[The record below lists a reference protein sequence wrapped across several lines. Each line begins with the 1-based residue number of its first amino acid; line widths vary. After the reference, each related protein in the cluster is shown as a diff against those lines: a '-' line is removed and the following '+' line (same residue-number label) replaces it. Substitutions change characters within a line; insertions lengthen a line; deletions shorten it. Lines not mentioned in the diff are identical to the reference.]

1 MRFCA
6 NIGDFSKLSPCRLRF
21 TTIIRRK
28 KNTYLHP
35 VKILHTSDWHL
46 GQKFLSNDREEE
58 HRRAL
63 QWLAETVEREQAGAL
78 IVAGDIFDIGN
89 PPHYA
94 RRLYYDFLTRMLK
107 SPCRHIVITGGNH
120 DSPSMLD
127 APRDLLRALDVHVV
141 GAATGNVEDE
151 IIELRDAKGQLE
163 AVVAAVPF
171 LRDGDLRASV
181 AGEGGADRMEQ
192 IKKAILE
199 HYRAVAEACE
209 KYRDAG
215 VPVIATGHLYATGA
229 IASDKQDNIYIG
241 NMDNIDA
248 RQFPA
253 VFDYVALGHIHR
265 AQAVGGLK
273 HVWYS
278 GSLIPLSFSETKDDK
293 AVLAVEF
300 EGKKLA
306 GVALLPLPVFRRL
319 KTIQGSIEE
328 VEEGLSRF
336 AAKPERDAVPWVEII
351 VDTERAIPQL
361 DVRLKAFTQDMNL
374 EILKIRINR
383 PQADTAIM
391 HTVIELDA
399 LQPAEVF
406 GQRCRQ
412 FAMSE
417 ESLRE
422 LETTFADLQE
432 WIKMQEDLE

>member
-1 MRFCA
+1 MKF
-6 NIGDFSKLSPCRLRF
+6 
-21 TTIIRRK
+21 
-28 KNTYLHP
+28 
-35 VKILHTSDWHL
+35 LHTSDWHL

-58 HRRAL
+58 HRLAL
-63 QWLAETVEREQAGAL
+63 QWLAETVESEQIDAL

-94 RRLYYDFLTRMLK
+94 RRLYYDFLHRMLR
-107 SPCRHIVITGGNH
+107 SRCRHIVITGGNH

-127 APRDLLRALDVHVV
+127 APRDLLRALNVHVV

-151 IIELRDAKGQLE
+151 IIELRDPAGVLE

-199 HYRAVAEACE
+199 HYSAVAAACN

-215 VPVIATGHLYATGA
+215 VPLIATGHLYATGA
-229 IASDKQDNIYIG
+229 VSSDKQDNIYIG

-248 RQFPA
+248 RQFPD
-253 VFDYVALGHIHR
+253 VFNYVALGHIHR

-300 EGKKLA
+300 EGARLQS
-306 GVALLPLPVFRRL
+306 VSPLPLPVFRRL
-319 KTIQGSIEE
+319 KTVQGRIEQVEAGLQKFASKSDRGIQ
-328 VEEGLSRF
+328 
-336 AAKPERDAVPWVEII
+336 PWVEII
-351 VDTERAIPQL
+351 VESDRFIPQL
-361 DVRLKAFTQDMNL
+361 DTRLHEFTKGMDL
-374 EILKIRINR
+374 EILKIRLLR
-383 PQADTAIM
+383 PVSKVETAAP
-391 HTVIELDA
+391 VAVDLSA
-399 LQPAEVF
+399 FSPQEVF
-406 GQRCRQ
+406 EQRCRQ
-412 FAMSE
+412 FVVNEDEM
-417 ESLRE
+417 RE
-422 LETTFADLQE
+422 LRTAFADLQT
-432 WIKMQEDLE
+432 WMKQQEEAL